1 MTKITLKNNFKYI
14 LPSDK
19 RLLLFGA
26 NRIGKTL
33 ISKGV
38 NEFYEAQANVKS
50 LLFNDEIMQSSFIAS
65 VENSNKYIITPFA
78 KEKQIIKSE
87 VFNISKELELMPVLK
102 KHFNE
107 KTTKAY
113 EKFPILSEKI
123 NNANLSSK
131 RKTDNNSDLSSTND
145 SREPIYDLEN
155 TNYKQIYGLEFI
167 VKCINKKTGVYR
179 FLEFI
184 DLLYNEGL
192 LKKIQSI
199 NDLFNGI
206 DQNVYFVKDN
216 IIKNGYNKCPVCYA
230 EIDEDTKQKIM
241 EDLLKIAIN
250 EDFKKTVDYYLKD
263 SNSDFG
269 KVITDIIYDY
279 DTNYPIFIS
288 ELEESILSIISND
301 FDKKQISEYKKRLVD
316 LEEINIKSK
325 NFIIKQEDKSSK
337 IYQKI
342 NDEFNKFNSFS
353 NANLEYSINSEQ
365 LEIIFPKGSLSELS
379 MSEQKML
386 KFAYFRILFLQH
398 IQSNPSL
405 KFVVIIDDPFDSYD
419 DIYVTSMVEIVF
431 DLLKIYKDNF
441 YKFIVLSH
449 SFHSLKLLN
458 EEYNI
463 KNINFK
469 FQWLEIFKENKEII
483 GINDELNIMTKIDKN
498 ISDFGFA
505 MKIIDKMRDP
515 YSLLVF
521 SSLLRENSKFNY
533 NITRKAIITIKK
545 SINIHNKFYSIV
557 SEGVNHRK
565 TNLSIEKIYKLN
577 KNLYGFPEIS
587 YCKNKIKYV
596 QDIFDKLPKEYKD
609 LELVRF
615 YPNGGL
621 KLWKC
626 QDLMHLL
633 IWKFLTVIK
642 IRRILE
648 KNIWI
653 ELSKPKYK
661 TLGDLIKIYDEKSE
675 SENYKFYCDYKNLF
689 NSFNHT
695 TTENI
700 PPFLIFHAKYIQ
712 EALEKIETIQ

>member
-1 MTKITLKNNFKYI
+1 MPEITLKNNFKYN

-78 KEKQIIKSE
+78 KEKQAIKSE

-123 NNANLSSK
+123 NNANVSSK
-131 RKTDNNSDLSSTND
+131 RKNDNNSDLSSTND

-167 VKCINKKTGVYR
+167 VKCINKKPGVYR

-216 IIKNGYNKCPVCYA
+216 IIKNGYNRCPVCYS

-279 DTNYPIFIS
+279 DTNYHIFIS

-301 FDKKQISEYKKRLVD
+301 FDKKQIAEYKKRLAD
-316 LEEINIKSK
+316 LEEINIKSR

-337 IYQKI
+337 VYQKI

-365 LEIIFPKGSLSELS
+365 LEITFPKGSLSELS

-419 DIYVTSMVEIVF
+419 DIYVISMVEIVF

-441 YKFIVLSH
+441 DKFIVLSH

-458 EEYNI
+458 EEYNV

-521 SSLLRENSKFNY
+521 SCLLRENSKFNY

-565 TNLSIEKIYKLN
+565 NYLSIEKIYKLN

-596 QDIFDKLPKEYKD
+596 QDIFDQLPKEYKD

-615 YPNGGL
+615 YPNMGL

-661 TLGDLIKIYDEKSE
+661 TLGDLIKIYDEKSA